1 MKLELAD
8 FPVRDVQFGTKTGY
22 NNSVL
27 EINKEELINLILE
40 DKKIISAD
48 IDVAFPG
55 EKTRIVKVRDAV
67 EPRIKVSGPGCVFP
81 GILGPVQ
88 TVGEGRTHRMSGV
101 VIMPSADYNPIVL
114 SGTEAEQRGIVD
126 MWGAAAELTP
136 FNSTINIVPMFTL
149 VDGVTELEAHNTIQ
163 SAEFRVARRLAET
176 TLDQTSDDIKTY
188 ELSPADPSLPR
199 VVYILTVLT
208 EWHQSH
214 SLAAYYGLPIRESL
228 PTFMHPNEL
237 FDGAVTIDTRRGGG
251 GINTTAWS
259 WQTQPV
265 VLELLRQHGK
275 ELNFLGVILQR
286 TRFETEF
293 GKQVTAECASQ
304 MARLLGADAALI
316 TRTVT
321 SGNNFMDVMFTLEAC
336 EQKGIKT
343 SFLTP
348 EWGGKDGNELPLV
361 YYVPGATAMV
371 STGSFERDINIP
383 APDKVLGVGDCD
395 LVRVYAGD
403 KPFSPRGE
411 VTLPSS
417 FLITGGVDW
426 FGHMDLTCTQY

>member
-22 NNSVL
+22 NNGVL
-27 EINKEELINLILE
+27 EINKEELINFILE

-114 SGTEAEQRGIVD
+114 SGTEAEQRGIAD

-136 FNSTINIVPMFTL
+136 FGSTINIVPMFTI

-176 TLDQTSDDIKTY
+176 TIDKTSDDIETF
-188 ELSPADPSLPR
+188 ELTPPDPSLPR

-208 EWHQSH
+208 EWHQAH
-214 SLAAYYGLPIRESL
+214 SSVAYYGLPIRESL

-237 FDGAVTIDTRRGGG
+237 LDGALTQDARRGGG
-251 GINTTAWS
+251 LRPTTYGWM
-259 WQTQPV
+259 QPPV
-265 VLELLRQHGK
+265 ALELLRQHGK

-293 GKQVTAECASQ
+293 GKHVSSECSAQ
-304 MARLLGADAALI
+304 MTRLLGADGAVV
-316 TRTVT
+316 TRIST
-321 SGNNFMDVMFTLEAC
+321 SGNNFMDVMFTVEAC
-336 EQKGIKT
+336 EKKGIKT
-343 SFLTP
+343 VFMTP
-348 EWGGKDGNELPLV
+348 EWGGKDGTEMPLV